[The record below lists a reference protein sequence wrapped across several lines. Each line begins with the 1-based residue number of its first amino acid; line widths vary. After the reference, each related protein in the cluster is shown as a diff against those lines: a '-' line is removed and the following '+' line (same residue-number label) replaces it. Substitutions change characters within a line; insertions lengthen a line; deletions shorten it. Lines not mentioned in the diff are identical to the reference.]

1 MFRIYYWNFIII
13 SYQSATAQFL
23 LTIVANQAEE
33 NFLLTFSIRPN
44 HSHKHHYYSLSLWLP
59 PPTTTIY
66 PNKHDKHK
74 DKIDTIYDMYV
85 WVASKYFD
93 KNNIWIL
100 IILYSH
106 SLSLVSVVVPFYS
119 FSVLLGPVCSA
130 SVWIIWKHTIPN
142 EYIYKY
148 IYLHIYLSLY
158 ILELTIIFI
167 IIYMYML
174 LYDTYLCV
182 NK

>member
-106 SLSLVSVVVPFYS
+106 SLSLLFPLWFRFIRFLFFLVQFVQLPFESSENTLY
-119 FSVLLGPVCSA
+119 PTN
-130 SVWIIWKHTIPN
+130 I
-142 EYIYKY
+142 YINIYTYIY
-148 IYLHIYLSLY
+148 IYLYTSL
-158 ILELTIIFI
+158 
-167 IIYMYML
+167 
-174 LYDTYLCV
+174 
-182 NK
+182 N